1 MSDRGRV
8 CRSTS
13 MRPSQKRRHSPPRMS
28 VDARQLSPSMD
39 DYGMDDQHM
48 DGVHGFED
56 AYPSAD
62 NPSPNNASPDNA
74 SLEAAGP
81 STVKHG
87 KAECWKHFVATEEC
101 IDGKMVR
108 YAKCK
113 YCSKMLSAVKGG
125 GTGHLN
131 RHYKAHLKERSH
143 AVDGGARQTQITFGS
158 DGSVSSWTY
167 DPRRARDE
175 IARYIVAEDLPIRQG
190 ESHHFER
197 LVQRAFCPQYRGVT
211 RRTTKNDI
219 VALYRSRLE
228 ELKRTFS
235 TTHTSF
241 AITYDIWTSQHQN
254 TSYLSVVAHY
264 LDNERQLNKRV
275 IGFKL
280 MQSHTG
286 SAIAEQIL
294 EVLQEFNLQDRI
306 VSITLDN
313 ASANTTAMQILE
325 PQLQSYI
332 GGYVIHQRCICHIIN
347 LITQA
352 GMREIDALLSKIRR
366 AVRFI
371 AGHTVVRARFREY
384 CVAQQKKPRTFG
396 VDIKTRWN
404 STYLMLREV
413 KGYESLISV
422 FINSMNVKIQDNDD
436 SIDEI
441 LILTDVDW
449 EVATRTRKFL
459 KPFYNATVLLSG
471 VYYPTSC
478 EVLEC
483 LWNFTI
489 QFSENRSNTLLKPIV
504 KAMELKFLKYFTA
517 IPHLYCFALILDPRK
532 KLDILKVA
540 LDSMGDA
547 MELDFS
553 EAYQHVSDELYRV
566 FRLYQQKL
574 GASRSF
580 VEESPKKRKASQ
592 APRTYGRSTSRRTKK
607 HLPPQALRELDQI
620 GIPIPSSTTTLIP
633 ITWLTTRCFIRIRL
647 TS

>member
-158 DGSVSSWTY
+158 DGS
-167 DPRRARDE
+167 
-175 IARYIVAEDLPIRQG
+175 
-190 ESHHFER
+190 
-197 LVQRAFCPQYRGVT
+197 
-211 RRTTKNDI
+211 
-219 VALYRSRLE
+219 
-228 ELKRTFS
+228 
-235 TTHTSF
+235 
-241 AITYDIWTSQHQN
+241 
-254 TSYLSVVAHY
+254 
-264 LDNERQLNKRV
+264 
-275 IGFKL
+275 
-280 MQSHTG
+280 
-286 SAIAEQIL
+286 
-294 EVLQEFNLQDRI
+294 DRI